1 MCLAVMLQGCTYA
14 STDKGET
21 ITERTD
27 DIFDTSYVHQINI
40 EISEEDWND
49 LLNNPLEKTKY
60 KVNVTIDGKE
70 YARFMFFNGICRSTN
85 GPITYLNNPYIRENL
100 AFSFQSQVIAESYF
114 PGITRKIYLK
124 AWRYNMHLVPRNM
137 LIELGAQTNTVEEV
151 MNTVEILAFILNEVL
166 SGQ

>member
-1 MCLAVMLQGCTYA
+1 MT
-14 STDKGET
+14 
-21 ITERTD
+21 
-27 DIFDTSYVHQINI
+27 
-40 EISEEDWND
+40 
-49 LLNNPLEKTKY
+49 
-60 KVNVTIDGKE
+60 TIDGKE